1 MFFIYGQAEENKDN
15 ALSLIRSLRKRDPHV
30 CLLAKLS
37 DDEEGLKVIDILV
50 KEMILFDPDCIGS
63 SNDNLALTGDE
74 LFSVLN
80 VYSDVKAIFISKEC
94 DETMITNLVN
104 AVSKLKERPIIVSE
118 KNTYQNADCKICFEN
133 GETKVE
139 GKTLLNCHNIED
151 VLIML
156 MQNQCFGSVLE
167 KPSLNLSCL

>member
-50 KEMILFDPDCIGS
+50 KEKILFDPDCIS
-63 SNDNLALTGDE
+63 SNNSELNADE

-80 VYSDVKAIFISKEC
+80 VYSDVKAIFISMRSKTQSFIINDVIESWSEC
-94 DETMITNLVN
+94 
-104 AVSKLKERPIIVSE
+104 
-118 KNTYQNADCKICFEN
+118 
-133 GETKVE
+133 
-139 GKTLLNCHNIED
+139 
-151 VLIML
+151 
-156 MQNQCFGSVLE
+156 
-167 KPSLNLSCL
+167 